1 MKKFM
6 NFGVLALLGMAL
18 TFGMTSCSDDDPDY
32 SNVTP
37 PTVEL
42 AKANISGMVT
52 TIGGKPIE
60 GARVSALM
68 GSDMLTAMTD
78 ANGEYKLEGVKNGTY
93 TMQAIADGKQTMSGS
108 VTVADGETAAWNTR
122 LSNEATT
129 VSVSQTEETSVE
141 VVTET
146 LENNEEAQVTTV
158 TVIPAAAVEEGEE
171 IIVTPVYSTD
181 YVATKAATT
190 KDFMVMGIN
199 ISCSNP
205 NAVLKAPIKLTFD
218 LTDDVIAQ
226 IKPMKEVNG
235 NWVEAEVTEEG
246 EKVVFTVDAFTTYSL
261 FINATLNQN
270 ASTEAISFAQAE
282 YDNLYGASEMSVGTA
297 IHYIW
302 LAGYDLYGASEM
314 SVGTATYTYKMGS
327 EIGQHSNLLGAYL
340 AEILAQQM
348 AGSTVKTVNGSYEIN
363 VTLPIGT
370 ALTLSGKQA
379 VETTSIAAGSTTVS
393 GKSYGKVSVTANTYN
408 RQHNGG
414 TN

>member
-158 TVIPAAAVEEGEE
+158 TVVPAAAVEEGEE

-235 NWVEAEVTEEG
+235 NWVEAEVTEKG

-270 ASTEAISFAQAE
+270 ASIEAISFAQAE
-282 YDNLYGASEMSVGTA
+282 YDN
-297 IHYIW
+297 
-302 LAGYDLYGASEM
+302 LYGASEM

>member
-78 ANGEYKLEGVKNGTY
+78 ANGEYKLEEVKNGTY

-235 NWVEAEVTEEG
+235 SWVEAEVTEEG

-282 YDNLYGASEMSVGTA
+282 YDN
-297 IHYIW
+297 
-302 LAGYDLYGASEM
+302 LYGASEM

>member
-6 NFGVLALLGMAL
+6 NFGVLTLLGMAL

-158 TVIPAAAVEEGEE
+158 TVIPVAAVEEGEE

-297 IHYIW
+297 
-302 LAGYDLYGASEM
+302 
-314 SVGTATYTYKMGS
+314 TYTYKMGS

-379 VETTSIAAGSTTVS
+379 VETTAIAAGSTTVS

>member
-52 TIGGKPIE
+52 TIGGKPIA
-60 GARVSALM
+60 GAEVTAKLGSTTLSATTNA
-68 GSDMLTAMTD
+68 D
-78 ANGEYKLEGVKNGTY
+78 GEYTLEGLAENGTY
-93 TMQAIADGKQTMSGS
+93 TMTATASGKQSVTGS
-108 VTVADGETAAWNTR
+108 VTVNKGETAAWNTR

-158 TVIPAAAVEEGEE
+158 TVIPAGAVEEGEE
-171 IIVTPVYSTD
+171 IIITPVYSTD

-190 KDFMVMGIN
+190 KDFMLMGIN

-218 LTDDVIAQ
+218 LTDNVIEQ
-226 IKPMKEVNG
+226 LKPMKEEKG
-235 NWVEAEVTEEG
+235 SWVEAEVTEEG

-282 YDNLYGASEMSVGTA
+282 YNN
-297 IHYIW
+297 
-302 LAGYDLYGASEM
+302 LYGASEM

-379 VETTSIAAGSTTVS
+379 VETTSIAASSTTVS

>member
-6 NFGVLALLGMAL
+6 NFGVLTLLGMAL

-52 TIGGKPIE
+52 TIGGKPIA
-60 GARVSALM
+60 GAEVTAKLGSTTLSATTNA
-68 GSDMLTAMTD
+68 D
-78 ANGEYKLEGVKNGTY
+78 GEYTLEGLAENGTY
-93 TMQAIADGKQTMSGS
+93 TMTATASGKQSVTGS
-108 VTVADGETAAWNTR
+108 VTVNKGETAAWNTR

-146 LENNEEAQVTTV
+146 LENNEEARVTTV

-190 KDFMVMGIN
+190 KDFMLMGIN

-218 LTDDVIAQ
+218 LTDDVIEQ
-226 IKPMKEVNG
+226 LKPMKEVNG

-297 IHYIW
+297 
-302 LAGYDLYGASEM
+302 
-314 SVGTATYTYKMGS
+314 TYTYKMGS

-348 AGSTVKTVNGSYEIN
+348 AGSTVKTANGSYEIN

>member
-6 NFGVLALLGMAL
+6 NFGVLTLLGMAL

-158 TVIPAAAVEEGEE
+158 TVVPAAAVEEGEE

-235 NWVEAEVTEEG
+235 SWVEAEVTEEG

-282 YDNLYGASEMSVGTA
+282 YDN
-297 IHYIW
+297 
-302 LAGYDLYGASEM
+302 LYGASEM

>member
-68 GSDMLTAMTD
+68 GSDMLTVMTD

-146 LENNEEAQVTTV
+146 LENNEEARVTTV
-158 TVIPAAAVEEGEE
+158 TVVPAAAVEEGEE

-235 NWVEAEVTEEG
+235 SWVEAEVTEEG

-270 ASTEAISFAQAE
+270 ASIEAISFAQAE
-282 YDNLYGASEMSVGTA
+282 YDN
-297 IHYIW
+297 
-302 LAGYDLYGASEM
+302 LYGASEM

>member
-6 NFGVLALLGMAL
+6 NFGVMTLLGLTL
-18 TFGMTSCSDDDPDY
+18 TFGAASCSDDDPDY

-42 AKANISGMVT
+42 AEANISGMVT
-52 TIGGKPIE
+52 TRSGQPIA
-60 GARVSALM
+60 GAKVTAKLGSTTLSATTNA
-68 GSDMLTAMTD
+68 D
-78 ANGEYKLEGVKNGTY
+78 GEYTLEGLAENGTY
-93 TMQAIADGKQTMSGS
+93 TMTATANGKQSVTGS
-108 VTVADGETAAWNTR
+108 VTVNKGETAAWNTR

-146 LENNEEAQVTTV
+146 LENNEEARVTTV

-226 IKPMKEVNG
+226 IKPMKEVDG

-282 YDNLYGASEMSVGTA
+282 YDN
-297 IHYIW
+297 
-302 LAGYDLYGASEM
+302 LYGASEM

>member
-235 NWVEAEVTEEG
+235 SWVEAEVTEEG

-270 ASTEAISFAQAE
+270 ASTEAISFAQAK
-282 YDNLYGASEMSVGTA
+282 YDN
-297 IHYIW
+297 
-302 LAGYDLYGASEM
+302 LYGASEM

>member
-78 ANGEYKLEGVKNGTY
+78 ANGEYKLDGVKNGTY

-235 NWVEAEVTEEG
+235 SWVEAEVTEEG

-282 YDNLYGASEMSVGTA
+282 YDN
-297 IHYIW
+297 
-302 LAGYDLYGASEM
+302 LYGASEM

>member
-6 NFGVLALLGMAL
+6 NFGVLTLLGMAL

-60 GARVSALM
+60 GAIVSALM

-146 LENNEEAQVTTV
+146 LENNEEARVTTV

-190 KDFMVMGIN
+190 KDFMLMGIN

-218 LTDDVIAQ
+218 LTDNVIEQ
-226 IKPMKEVNG
+226 LKPMKEVNG
-235 NWVEAEVTEEG
+235 SWVEAEVTEEG

-282 YDNLYGASEMSVGTA
+282 YDN
-297 IHYIW
+297 
-302 LAGYDLYGASEM
+302 LYGASEM

>member
-146 LENNEEAQVTTV
+146 LENNEEARVTTV

-297 IHYIW
+297 
-302 LAGYDLYGASEM
+302 
-314 SVGTATYTYKMGS
+314 TYTYKMGS

-379 VETTSIAAGSTTVS
+379 VETTAIAAGSTTVS

>member
-190 KDFMVMGIN
+190 KDFMVMGVN
-199 ISCSNP
+199 ICCSNP

-235 NWVEAEVTEEG
+235 SWVEAEVTEEG

-282 YDNLYGASEMSVGTA
+282 YDN
-297 IHYIW
+297 
-302 LAGYDLYGASEM
+302 LYGASEM

>member
-52 TIGGKPIE
+52 TIGGKPIA

-146 LENNEEAQVTTV
+146 LENNEEARVTTV
-158 TVIPAAAVEEGEE
+158 TVVPAAAVEEGEE

-235 NWVEAEVTEEG
+235 SWVEAEVTEEG

-282 YDNLYGASEMSVGTA
+282 YDN
-297 IHYIW
+297 
-302 LAGYDLYGASEM
+302 LYGASEM

>member
-297 IHYIW
+297 
-302 LAGYDLYGASEM
+302 
-314 SVGTATYTYKMGS
+314 TYTYKMGS

-379 VETTSIAAGSTTVS
+379 VETTAIAAGSTTVS

>member
-158 TVIPAAAVEEGEE
+158 TVVPAAAVEEGEE

-297 IHYIW
+297 
-302 LAGYDLYGASEM
+302 
-314 SVGTATYTYKMGS
+314 TYTYKMGS

-379 VETTSIAAGSTTVS
+379 VETTSIAAGSTAVS

>member
-6 NFGVLALLGMAL
+6 NFGVMTLLGLTL
-18 TFGMTSCSDDDPDY
+18 TFGAASCSDDDPDY

-42 AKANISGMVT
+42 AEANISGMVT
-52 TIGGKPIE
+52 TRIGQPIA
-60 GARVSALM
+60 GAKVTAKM
-68 GSDMLTAMTD
+68 GSNTQTATTD
-78 ANGEYKLEGVKNGTY
+78 ANGEYKLEGLQNGTY
-93 TMQAIADGKQTMSGS
+93 TMEASANGKQTTTGS
-108 VTVADGETAAWNTR
+108 VTVAKGETGVWSTR
-122 LSNEATT
+122 LTNEATT
-129 VSVSQTEETSVE
+129 VSVSQTESTTVE

-181 YVATKAATT
+181 FVTTKAATT
-190 KDFMVMGIN
+190 KDFMLMGIN

-282 YDNLYGASEMSVGTA
+282 YDN
-297 IHYIW
+297 
-302 LAGYDLYGASEM
+302 LYGASEM

>member
-52 TIGGKPIE
+52 TIGGKPIA
-60 GARVSALM
+60 GAEVTAKLGSTTLSATTNA
-68 GSDMLTAMTD
+68 D
-78 ANGEYKLEGVKNGTY
+78 GEYTLEGLAENGTY
-93 TMQAIADGKQTMSGS
+93 TMTATANGKQSVTGS
-108 VTVADGETAAWNTR
+108 VTVNKGETAAWNTR

-146 LENNEEAQVTTV
+146 LENNEEARVTTV

-235 NWVEAEVTEEG
+235 SWVEAEVTEEG

-282 YDNLYGASEMSVGTA
+282 YDN
-297 IHYIW
+297 
-302 LAGYDLYGASEM
+302 LYGASEM

-379 VETTSIAAGSTTVS
+379 VETTAIAAGSTTVS

>member
-158 TVIPAAAVEEGEE
+158 TVVPAAAVEEGEE

-235 NWVEAEVTEEG
+235 SWVEAEVTEEG

-297 IHYIW
+297 
-302 LAGYDLYGASEM
+302 
-314 SVGTATYTYKMGS
+314 TYTYKMGS

-348 AGSTVKTVNGSYEIN
+348 AGSTVKTANGSYEIN

>member
-6 NFGVLALLGMAL
+6 NFGVMTLLGLTL
-18 TFGMTSCSDDDPDY
+18 TFGAASCSDDDPDY

-42 AKANISGMVT
+42 AEANISGMVT
-52 TIGGKPIE
+52 TRSGQPIA
-60 GARVSALM
+60 GAKVTAKM
-68 GSDMLTAMTD
+68 GSNTQTATTD
-78 ANGEYKLEGVKNGTY
+78 ANGEYKLEGLQNGTY
-93 TMQAIADGKQTMSGS
+93 TMEASANGKQTTTGS
-108 VTVADGETAAWNTR
+108 VTVAEGETGVWSTR
-122 LSNEATT
+122 LTNEATT
-129 VSVSQTEETSVE
+129 VSVSQTESTTVE

-158 TVIPAAAVEEGEE
+158 TNIPAAAVEEGEE

-226 IKPMKEVNG
+226 IKPMKEVDG
-235 NWVEAEVTEEG
+235 SWVEAEVTEEG

-282 YDNLYGASEMSVGTA
+282 YDN
-297 IHYIW
+297 
-302 LAGYDLYGASEM
+302 LYGASEM

>member
-52 TIGGKPIE
+52 TIGGKPIA
-60 GARVSALM
+60 GAEVTAKLGSTTLSATTNA
-68 GSDMLTAMTD
+68 D
-78 ANGEYKLEGVKNGTY
+78 GEYTLEGLAENGTY
-93 TMQAIADGKQTMSGS
+93 TMTATASGKQSVTGS
-108 VTVADGETAAWNTR
+108 VTVNKGETAAWNTR

-190 KDFMVMGIN
+190 KDFMLMGIN

-218 LTDDVIAQ
+218 LTDNVIEQ
-226 IKPMKEVNG
+226 LKPMKEVDG

-282 YDNLYGASEMSVGTA
+282 YDN
-297 IHYIW
+297 
-302 LAGYDLYGASEM
+302 LYGASEM

-379 VETTSIAAGSTTVS
+379 VETTSIAAGSATVS

>member
-6 NFGVLALLGMAL
+6 NFGVLTLLGMAL

-158 TVIPAAAVEEGEE
+158 TVVPAAAVEEGEE

-297 IHYIW
+297 
-302 LAGYDLYGASEM
+302 
-314 SVGTATYTYKMGS
+314 TYTYKMGS

>member
-93 TMQAIADGKQTMSGS
+93 TMQAIADGKQTMSGR

-297 IHYIW
+297 
-302 LAGYDLYGASEM
+302 
-314 SVGTATYTYKMGS
+314 TYTYKMGS

>member
-52 TIGGKPIE
+52 TIGGKPIA
-60 GARVSALM
+60 GAEVTAKLGSTTLSATTNA
-68 GSDMLTAMTD
+68 D
-78 ANGEYKLEGVKNGTY
+78 GEYTLEGLAENGTY
-93 TMQAIADGKQTMSGS
+93 TMTATANGKQSVTGS
-108 VTVADGETAAWNTR
+108 VTVNKGETAAWNTR

-146 LENNEEAQVTTV
+146 LENNEEARVTTV

-190 KDFMVMGIN
+190 KDFMLMGIN

-282 YDNLYGASEMSVGTA
+282 YDN
-297 IHYIW
+297 
-302 LAGYDLYGASEM
+302 LYGASEM

>member
-6 NFGVLALLGMAL
+6 NFGVLTLLGMAL

-52 TIGGKPIE
+52 TIGGKPIA
-60 GARVSALM
+60 GAEVTAKLGSTTLSATTNA
-68 GSDMLTAMTD
+68 D
-78 ANGEYKLEGVKNGTY
+78 GEYTLEGLAENGTY
-93 TMQAIADGKQTMSGS
+93 TMTATASGKQSVTGS
-108 VTVADGETAAWNTR
+108 VTVNKGETAAWNTR

-218 LTDDVIAQ
+218 LTDDVIEQ
-226 IKPMKEVNG
+226 LKPMKEVNG

-282 YDNLYGASEMSVGTA
+282 YDN
-297 IHYIW
+297 
-302 LAGYDLYGASEM
+302 LYGASEM

>member
-52 TIGGKPIE
+52 TIGGKPIA
-60 GARVSALM
+60 GAEVTAKLGNTTLSATTNA
-68 GSDMLTAMTD
+68 D
-78 ANGEYKLEGVKNGTY
+78 GEYTLEGLAENGTY
-93 TMQAIADGKQTMSGS
+93 TMTATASGKQSVTGS
-108 VTVADGETAAWNTR
+108 VTVNKGETTAWNTR

-146 LENNEEAQVTTV
+146 LENNEEARVTTV

-171 IIVTPVYSTD
+171 IIITPVYSTD

-190 KDFMVMGIN
+190 KDFMLMGIN

-235 NWVEAEVTEEG
+235 SWVEAEVTEEG

-282 YDNLYGASEMSVGTA
+282 YDN
-297 IHYIW
+297 
-302 LAGYDLYGASEM
+302 LYGASEM

>member
-146 LENNEEAQVTTV
+146 LENNEEARVTTV
-158 TVIPAAAVEEGEE
+158 TVVPAAAVEEGEE

-190 KDFMVMGIN
+190 KDFMLMGIN

-235 NWVEAEVTEEG
+235 SWVEAEVTEEG

-282 YDNLYGASEMSVGTA
+282 YDN
-297 IHYIW
+297 
-302 LAGYDLYGASEM
+302 LYGASEM

>member
-6 NFGVLALLGMAL
+6 NFGVMTLLGLTL
-18 TFGMTSCSDDDPDY
+18 TFGAASCSDDDPDY

-42 AKANISGMVT
+42 AEANISGMVT
-52 TIGGKPIE
+52 TRSGQPIA
-60 GARVSALM
+60 GAKVTAKM
-68 GSDMLTAMTD
+68 GSNTQTATTD
-78 ANGEYKLEGVKNGTY
+78 ANGEYKLEGLQNGTY
-93 TMQAIADGKQTMSGS
+93 TMEASANGKQSVTGS
-108 VTVADGETAAWNTR
+108 VTVNKGETAAWNTR

-146 LENNEEAQVTTV
+146 LENNEEARVTTV

-297 IHYIW
+297 
-302 LAGYDLYGASEM
+302 
-314 SVGTATYTYKMGS
+314 TYTYKMGS

>member
-6 NFGVLALLGMAL
+6 NFGVLTLLGMAL

-297 IHYIW
+297 
-302 LAGYDLYGASEM
+302 
-314 SVGTATYTYKMGS
+314 TYTYKMGS

-379 VETTSIAAGSTTVS
+379 VETTAIAAGSTTVS

>member
-235 NWVEAEVTEEG
+235 SWVEAEVTEEG

-270 ASTEAISFAQAE
+270 ASIEAISFAQAE
-282 YDNLYGASEMSVGTA
+282 YDN
-297 IHYIW
+297 
-302 LAGYDLYGASEM
+302 LYGASEM

-348 AGSTVKTVNGSYEIN
+348 AGSTVKTANGSYEIN

>member
-235 NWVEAEVTEEG
+235 SWVEAEVTEEG

-270 ASTEAISFAQAE
+270 ASTETISFAQAE
-282 YDNLYGASEMSVGTA
+282 YDN
-297 IHYIW
+297 
-302 LAGYDLYGASEM
+302 LYGASEM

>member
-270 ASTEAISFAQAE
+270 ASTETISFAQAE
-282 YDNLYGASEMSVGTA
+282 YDN
-297 IHYIW
+297 
-302 LAGYDLYGASEM
+302 LYGASEM

>member
-205 NAVLKAPIKLTFD
+205 NAVLKAPIKLTFG

-235 NWVEAEVTEEG
+235 SWVEAEVTEEG

-282 YDNLYGASEMSVGTA
+282 YDN
-297 IHYIW
+297 
-302 LAGYDLYGASEM
+302 LYGASEM

>member
-146 LENNEEAQVTTV
+146 LENNEEARVTTV

-190 KDFMVMGIN
+190 KDFMLMGIN

-226 IKPMKEVNG
+226 IKSMKEVNG
-235 NWVEAEVTEEG
+235 SWVEAEVTEEG

-282 YDNLYGASEMSVGTA
+282 YDN
-297 IHYIW
+297 
-302 LAGYDLYGASEM
+302 LYGASEM

>member
-6 NFGVLALLGMAL
+6 NFGVLTLLGMAL

-190 KDFMVMGIN
+190 KDFMLMGIN

-235 NWVEAEVTEEG
+235 SWVEAEVTEEG

-297 IHYIW
+297 
-302 LAGYDLYGASEM
+302 
-314 SVGTATYTYKMGS
+314 TYTYKMGS

-348 AGSTVKTVNGSYEIN
+348 AGSTVKTANGSYEIN

>member
-52 TIGGKPIE
+52 TIGGKPIA
-60 GARVSALM
+60 GAEVTAKLGSTTLSATTNA
-68 GSDMLTAMTD
+68 D
-78 ANGEYKLEGVKNGTY
+78 GEYTLEGLAENGTY
-93 TMQAIADGKQTMSGS
+93 TMTATASGKQSVTGS
-108 VTVADGETAAWNTR
+108 VTVNKGETAAWNTR

-129 VSVSQTEETSVE
+129 ISVSQTEETSVE

-146 LENNEEAQVTTV
+146 LENNEEARVTTV
-158 TVIPAAAVEEGEE
+158 TVIPAGAVEEGEE
-171 IIVTPVYSTD
+171 IIITPVYSTD

-190 KDFMVMGIN
+190 KDFMLMGIN

-218 LTDDVIAQ
+218 LTDNVIEQ
-226 IKPMKEVNG
+226 LKPMKEVDG

-282 YDNLYGASEMSVGTA
+282 YDN
-297 IHYIW
+297 
-302 LAGYDLYGASEM
+302 LYGASEM

>member
-171 IIVTPVYSTD
+171 IIITPVYSTD

-235 NWVEAEVTEEG
+235 SWVEAEVTEEG

-282 YDNLYGASEMSVGTA
+282 YDN
-297 IHYIW
+297 
-302 LAGYDLYGASEM
+302 LYGASEM